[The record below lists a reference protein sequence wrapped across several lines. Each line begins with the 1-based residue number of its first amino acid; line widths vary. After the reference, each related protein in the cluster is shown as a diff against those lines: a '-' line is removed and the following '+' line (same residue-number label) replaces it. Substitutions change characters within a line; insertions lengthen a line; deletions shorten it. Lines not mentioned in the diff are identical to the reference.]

1 MPALASRRG
10 HARAM
15 NAWLTTLAVV
25 LLSIAS
31 FWMLHRL
38 ELEER
43 NAAARRMHQPD
54 YYIDNMVRRTLG
66 AEGQLANVLR
76 AERLEH
82 FPDDDSTQLA
92 SPHLEIYNGTVEPW
106 HVVAERG
113 WVSSGNEVVLLH
125 GPVEIWRQDKAGKR
139 VFQVLTS
146 ELRVLPKEQYA
157 ESAQPTTI
165 IAPAT
170 VSHSVGMRAN
180 FAHEHLELLNQVRA
194 RHEVVKPQ
202 S

>member
-1 MPALASRRG
+1 
-10 HARAM
+10 M
-15 NAWLTTLAVV
+15 NAWLTALAVL
-25 LLSIAS
+25 LLSVGS

-43 NAAARRMHQPD
+43 NAAVGRVHEPD
-54 YYIDNMVRRTLG
+54 YYIDKMTRRTLG
-66 AEGQLANVLR
+66 PFGETANVLR

-82 FPDDDSTQLA
+82 FADDDSTELA
-92 SPHLEIYNGTVEPW
+92 SPHLEIYNGNPEPW

-125 GPVEIWRQDKAGKR
+125 GRVEIWRQNKAGKR
-139 VFQVLTS
+139 IYQVLTS

-157 ESAQPTTI
+157 ESAEPTTI

-170 VSHSVGMRAN
+170 VAHSIGMRAN
-180 FAHEHLELLNQVRA
+180 FAHERVELLNQVRA
-194 RHEVVKPQ
+194 RHEVFKPQ
-202 S
+202 F

>member
-1 MPALASRRG
+1 
-10 HARAM
+10 M

-25 LLSIAS
+25 LLSIGS

-38 ELEER
+38 ELEQR
-43 NAAARRMHQPD
+43 NADARRLHEPD

-66 AEGQLANVLR
+66 SEGQVANVLR
-76 AERLEH
+76 AQRLVH
-82 FPDDDSTQLA
+82 FPDDDSTELA
-92 SPHLEIYNGTVEPW
+92 SPHLEIYNGAVEPW

-125 GPVEIWRQDKAGKR
+125 GPVEIWRQNKAGER
-139 VFQVLTS
+139 VYQVLTS

-157 ESAQPTTI
+157 ESANPTTI

-180 FAHEHLELLNQVRA
+180 FAHERLELLNQVRA

>member
-1 MPALASRRG
+1 
-10 HARAM
+10 M
-15 NAWLTTLAVV
+15 NAWLTALAVL
-25 LLSIAS
+25 LLSVGS

-43 NAAARRMHQPD
+43 NAVARRLHEPD
-54 YYIDNMVRRTLG
+54 YYIDNMIRRTLG
-66 AEGQLANVLR
+66 PLGEIANVLR

-82 FPDDDSTQLA
+82 FADDDSTELA
-92 SPHLEIYNGTVEPW
+92 SPHLEIYNGTPEPW

-113 WVSSGNEVVLLH
+113 WVSAGNEVVLLH
-125 GPVEIWRQDKAGKR
+125 GPVEIWRQNTAGQR
-139 VFQVLTS
+139 IYQVLTS

-157 ESAQPTTI
+157 ESATPTTI
-165 IAPAT
+165 IAPGT
-170 VSHSVGMRAN
+170 VAHSIGMRAN
-180 FAHEHLELLNQVRA
+180 FTYERLELLNQVRA

>member
-1 MPALASRRG
+1 
-10 HARAM
+10 
-15 NAWLTTLAVV
+15 
-25 LLSIAS
+25 
-31 FWMLHRL
+31 
-38 ELEER
+38 
-43 NAAARRMHQPD
+43 MHQPD

-125 GPVEIWRQDKAGKR
+125 GPVEIWRQNKAG
-139 VFQVLTS
+139 
-146 ELRVLPKEQYA
+146 LRVLPKEQYA

-180 FAHEHLELLNQVRA
+180 FAHERLELLNQVRA

>member
-1 MPALASRRG
+1 
-10 HARAM
+10 M
-15 NAWLTTLAVV
+15 NAWLTALAVL
-25 LLSIAS
+25 LLSVGS

-43 NAAARRMHQPD
+43 NASARRLHEPD
-54 YYIDNMVRRTLG
+54 YYIDKMTRRTLG
-66 AEGQLANVLR
+66 PLGETANVLR

-82 FPDDDSTQLA
+82 FADDDSTELA
-92 SPHLEIYNGTVEPW
+92 SPHLEIYNGSPEPW

-125 GPVEIWRQDKAGKR
+125 GPVEIWRQNKAGKR
-139 VFQVLTS
+139 IYQVLTS

-157 ESAQPTTI
+157 ESAEPTTL

-170 VSHSVGMRAN
+170 IAHSIGMRAN
-180 FAHEHLELLNQVRA
+180 FAHERVELLNRVRA

>member
-1 MPALASRRG
+1 
-10 HARAM
+10 M

-25 LLSIAS
+25 LLSLGS
-31 FWMLHRL
+31 FWMLQRL

-43 NAAARRMHQPD
+43 NAAARRQHEPD
-54 YYIDNMVRRTLG
+54 YYIDDMVRRTLG
-66 AEGQLANVLR
+66 GEGQLANVLY
-76 AERLEH
+76 AKRLEH
-82 FPDDDSTQLA
+82 FPDDDSTELA
-92 SPHLEIYNGTVEPW
+92 SPHLEIYNGTLEPW

-125 GPVEIWRQDKAGKR
+125 GPVEIWRLDKAGKR
-139 VFQVLTS
+139 VYQVLTS

-157 ESAQPTTI
+157 ESDQPTTI

-170 VSHSVGMRAN
+170 VSHSIGMRAN
-180 FAHEHLELLNQVRA
+180 FAHERLELLNQVRA

>member
-1 MPALASRRG
+1 
-10 HARAM
+10 M
-15 NAWLTTLAVV
+15 NAWLTALGVF
-25 LLSIAS
+25 LLGLGS

-38 ELEER
+38 EVEDR
-43 NAAARRMHQPD
+43 NSAARRLHEPD
-54 YYIDNMVRRTLG
+54 YYIDKMVRRTLG
-66 AEGQLANVLR
+66 TAGELANVLR

-82 FPDDDSTQLA
+82 FPDDDSMELA
-92 SPHLEIYNGTVEPW
+92 SPHLEIYNGDIEPW
-106 HVVAERG
+106 HVIAERG

-125 GPVEIWRQDKAGKR
+125 GEVEIWRQNKAGQR
-139 VFQVLTS
+139 VYQVLTS

-157 ESAQPTTI
+157 ESDNPTTI

-180 FAHEHLELLNQVRA
+180 LAHDRLELLNRVRA
-194 RHEVVKPQ
+194 RHEVKPQ